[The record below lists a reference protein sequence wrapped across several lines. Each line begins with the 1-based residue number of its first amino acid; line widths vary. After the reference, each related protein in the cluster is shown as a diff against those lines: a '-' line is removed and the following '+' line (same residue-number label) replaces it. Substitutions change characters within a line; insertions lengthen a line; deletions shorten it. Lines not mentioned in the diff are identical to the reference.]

1 MAKVVTP
8 QQNNV
13 PMSFLGVTMSSPF
26 DYDAAR
32 AYVGTIQFSSFMVS
46 VLYMVVIFGI
56 KFAMQTRKPYQL
68 KLTLQLWNLWLA
80 LFSIL
85 GSLVTGYGLLVEIQK
100 YGIVSTYT
108 HSKDFFQGVTG
119 LWTFWF
125 CMSKLAELGDTIL
138 IVLRKKP
145 LIFLHWYHH
154 VATLNYGLMSYID
167 KTAFNTW
174 IVWLNFSVHAVMY
187 SYYFLAACSIRLPAW
202 FSQCLTT
209 SQITQFLITLV
220 ILAHVGIKML
230 LGHQVDTTPT
240 SYIYCLL
247 MEISYVMLFGNFF
260 YQSYIAGGGKKF
272 KREKALKQ
280 QNGTTNG
287 TTEGHQNG
295 GLKSE

>member
-1 MAKVVTP
+1 MASKVMQEQTP
-8 QQNNV
+8 R
-13 PMSFLGVTMSSPF
+13 SFVGITMSSPF

-32 AYVGTIQFSSFMVS
+32 EYVASVQYSSF
-46 VLYMVVIFGI
+46 LYSIAYIVVIFGI

-80 LFSIL
+80 AFSIA
-85 GSLVTGYGLLVEIQK
+85 GSLVTGYGLFMEAQK

-108 HSKDFFQGVTG
+108 HSRDFFQGVIG

-174 IVWLNFSVHAVMY
+174 IVWLNFTVHAVMY

-202 FSQCLTT
+202 FSQSLTT
-209 SQITQFLITLV
+209 SQITQFIITLV
-220 ILAHVGIKML
+220 ILAHVGIKMV
-230 LGHQVDTTPT
+230 LGHPVDTSPT

-247 MEISYVMLFGNFF
+247 MEISYVVLFGNFF
-260 YQSYIAGGGKKF
+260 YQSYIRGGGKKF
-272 KREKALKQ
+272 QKEKALKQ
-280 QNGTTNG
+280 QNGTAVTNG
-287 TTEGHQNG
+287 TAQQNG
-295 GLKSE
+295 GIKTD

>member
-1 MAKVVTP
+1 MAKVVP
-8 QQNNV
+8 PSQQNT
-13 PMSFLGVTMSSPF
+13 PLSFMGITMSSPF

-32 AYVGTIQFSSFMVS
+32 EYVGTVQFSSFMVS

-80 LFSIL
+80 LFSIF
-85 GSLVTGYGLLVEIQK
+85 GSLVTGYGLLRETQK

-108 HSKDFFQGVTG
+108 HSRDFFQGLTG

-167 KTAFNTW
+167 KSAFNTW
-174 IVWLNFSVHAVMY
+174 IVWLNFTVHAVMY

-220 ILAHVGIKML
+220 ILAHVGFKML
-230 LGHQVDTTPT
+230 VGQHVDTSPT

-247 MEISYVMLFGNFF
+247 MELSYVALFGNFF
-260 YQSYIAGGGKKF
+260 YQSYIRGGGKKF
-272 KREKALKQ
+272 QKEKMMKQ
-280 QNGTTNG
+280 TENGTSNG
-287 TTEGHQNG
+287 TQNG
-295 GLKSE
+295 GIKSD